1 MKGGEYMESINMNV
15 KDLKNILAT
24 CPDDM
29 DVIIPVMDETDANII
44 YAFRHVRT
52 AGILSSPT
60 EEYPALCLNSS
71 ENGCDISE
79 QIKRRYLGGTTC
91 DRILF

>member
-1 MKGGEYMESINMNV
+1 MESINMKV

-24 CPDDM
+24 CPDGM
-29 DVIIPVMDETDANII
+29 DVIIPVIDEEDANII
-44 YAFRHVRT
+44 YAFRYVRT
-52 AGILSSPT
+52 AGILSNQT
-60 EEYPALCLNSS
+60 EEYSALCLNSS

-79 QIKRRYLGGTTC
+79 QIKQRYRGNTAC